1 MKFFSGIRAE
11 SHEVAAT
18 DFVMEPNSYL
28 DCSGQ
33 SSSVVSANAASGGGH
48 ATPGGSGEWSCDVT
62 SCDVKIDSTCQFI
75 CSNC

>member
-1 MKFFSGIRAE
+1 MRLLQDMKFFSGIRAE

-48 ATPGGSGEWSCDVT
+48 ATPGGSGKCFAT
-62 SCDVKIDSTCQFI
+62 
-75 CSNC
+75 